1 MKEISHIL
9 RKAYLDLLNPLTIDE
24 IIIPIFDER
33 VNPKSQIPTYKG
45 GRCYVLIRDQ
55 NEVETTN
62 SQCTFRKT
70 ASITLDIIT
79 KYPLNVGGKL
89 ASELISNAI
98 QEKVNT
104 FNQISFEME
113 DFQVLSTR
121 LEFSRNITE
130 NADTETAYR
139 KILGFSHSIYQL

>member
-1 MKEISHIL
+1 MKEISHLL
-9 RKAYLDLLNPLTIDE
+9 RKAYLDTLSPLTVE
-24 IIIPIFDER
+24 GSFIPIFDEL
-33 VNPKSQIPTYKG
+33 VNPNSSTGNIQGATA
-45 GRCYVLIRDQ
+45 YVIIRDQ

-70 ASITLDIIT
+70 ASITLDIVT
-79 KYPLNVGGKL
+79 KYPLNRGGKL
-89 ASELISNAI
+89 ASELISNEI
-98 QEKVNT
+98 QQKINT

-113 DFQVLSTR
+113 GFQVLSTK

-130 NADTETAYR
+130 NGDTMTAFR

>member
-1 MKEISHIL
+1 MKEISHII
-9 RKAYLDLLNPLTIDE
+9 RKAYLDLLKPLTLDSMYV
-24 IIIPIFDER
+24 PVFDER
-33 VNPKSQIPTYKG
+33 VNPQVQIPTYKG

-70 ASITLDIIT
+70 ASITLDIVT
-79 KYPLNVGGKL
+79 KYPLNLGGKL
-89 ASELISNAI
+89 TSELISNEI
-98 QEKVNT
+98 QQKINT

-113 DFQVLSTR
+113 GFQVLSTK

-130 NADTETAYR
+130 NGDTETAYR